1 MNSESP
7 PRRLILASSSKYRKK
22 LLERLALPFDTQSPT
37 TDETAGKGESPADLV
52 SRLATQKA
60 LIVANKNPAAII
72 IGSDQLA
79 VFGGRTVGK
88 PGNHEQA
95 AQQLSEF
102 SGNSVEFLTA
112 VTVFCRELGF
122 YEQYTDRTKVH
133 FRSLTDD
140 EIERY
145 LLQEKPYDCAGAFK
159 AESLGIGLFES
170 IVSTDPTALIGLPL
184 IQTAAILRNAGALI
198 P

>member
-7 PRRLILASSSKYRKK
+7 SRRLILASASKYRKK
-22 LLERLALPFDTQSPT
+22 LLERLALPFDTQSPA
-37 TDETAGKGESPADLV
+37 TDETAGKDELPADLV

-60 LIVANKNPAAII
+60 LVVANKNPAAIV

-79 VFGGRTVGK
+79 VFDNRVVGK
-88 PGNHEQA
+88 PGGHEIA

-102 SGNSVEFLTA
+102 SGKSVEFLTA

-122 YEQYTDRTKVH
+122 YEQHTDSTRVH
-133 FRSLTDD
+133 FRPLTDD

-145 LLQEKPYDCAGAFK
+145 LVQEKPYDCAGAFK

-184 IQTAAILRNAGALI
+184 IQTAAMLRNAGVLI